1 VIGGESALLI
11 QPMAMR
17 HVATRD
23 HQMTFPGRRVPSEEP
38 TVEAAVL
45 PPPDSG
51 NPAGADIVGL
61 INAHPLSSFQKGIM
75 VLIGGAVVMDGFDV
89 QAIGFVAPAL
99 TRDWHLDPT
108 ALGPIFGTGLL
119 GMLLGSMLLSIL
131 ADRVGRRPVLVGS
144 TTFFSLC
151 MLGTAAAESVQ
162 QLVILRFLTG
172 LGIGG
177 VMANAVALASEYS
190 PQRQRASLLMWISC
204 GFTGGAIAGGLISAA
219 LIPWGGWRSVFL
231 VGGVLPLGIA
241 AVMYWRLPESLLFLS
256 LQQGAND
263 KLAQLLRRIAPGVD
277 PDRDLNVAR
286 PEQIHGRGSLTKLF
300 RDGRALMTL
309 LLWLVSFAN
318 LLNLF
323 FLANWLPLLSTRM
336 GFSSSVAVLMGMTLQ
351 LGGLIGAIFM
361 GPLIDRLG
369 FYRVLVP
376 VFLIAGFAVAAIGAP
391 GLSLLL
397 LYLVIFAAGICI
409 VGAQPALNALAST
422 LYPTEIRATGVGWSL
437 GIGRVGAIVGP
448 VVAAQLVALDWSSQT
463 LFLAASVPAS
473 FSCIVVIGLAIVTRR
488 KLHTA

>member
-1 VIGGESALLI
+1 
-11 QPMAMR
+11 
-17 HVATRD
+17 
-23 HQMTFPGRRVPSEEP
+23 MTFSGRRIPSEEP
-38 TVEAAVL
+38 SAEAAVL
-45 PPPDSG
+45 GSPDSG
-51 NPAGADIVGL
+51 NPAVVDIAGL
-61 INAHPLSSFQKGIM
+61 INTHPLSSFQKGVM
-75 VLIGGAVVMDGFDV
+75 VLIGGVVVMDGFDV

-99 TRDWHLDPT
+99 TQDWQLDPT
-108 ALGPIFGTGLL
+108 ALGPIFGAGLL
-119 GMLLGSMLLSIL
+119 GMLVGSMLLSML

-151 MLGTAAAESVQ
+151 MLGTAAAGSVQ
-162 QLVILRFLTG
+162 QLVILRFLAG

-231 VGGVLPLGIA
+231 LGGVLPLGIA

-256 LQQGAND
+256 LQQGAHD
-263 KLAQLLRRIAPGVD
+263 RLGPLLSRIAPGVN
-277 PDRDLNVAR
+277 PGRDLHLAR
-286 PEQIHGRGSLTKLF
+286 PEQVHGRGAFTKLF

-336 GFSSSVAVLMGMTLQ
+336 GFSSSTAVLMGTTLQ
-351 LGGLIGAIFM
+351 LGGLIGAVFM
-361 GPLIDRLG
+361 GPLIDRVG
-369 FYRVLVP
+369 FYRVLTP
-376 VFLIAGFAVAAIGAP
+376 TFLIAGLAVAAIGAP
-391 GLSLLL
+391 GLSLPL
-397 LYLVIFAAGICI
+397 LYLIIFVGGICI

-437 GIGRVGAIVGP
+437 GVGRAGAIVGP
-448 VVAAQLVALDWSSQT
+448 VVAAQLVALNWSSQT
-463 LFLAASVPAS
+463 LFLVASVPAS
-473 FSCIVVIGLAIVTRR
+473 FACIVVIGLAIVTRR
-488 KLHTA
+488 KFLAA

>member
-1 VIGGESALLI
+1 
-11 QPMAMR
+11 MR
-17 HVATRD
+17 HVANRD
-23 HQMTFPGRRVPSEEP
+23 HLMTFPGRRTLSEEP
-38 TVEAAVL
+38 PAEATIL
-45 PPPDSG
+45 RSPDSG
-51 NPAGADIVGL
+51 DAAVVDIAGL
-61 INAHPLSSFQKGIM
+61 INTRPLSSFQKGIM
-75 VLIGGAVVMDGFDV
+75 VLIGGVVVMDGFDV
-89 QAIGFVAPAL
+89 QAMGFVAPAL
-99 TRDWHLDPT
+99 TQDWRLDPT
-108 ALGPIFGTGLL
+108 ALGPIFGAGLL
-119 GMLLGSMLLSIL
+119 GMLVGSMLLSIL

-151 MLGTAAAESVQ
+151 MLGTAAAGSVQ

-231 VGGVLPLGIA
+231 IGGVLPLAIA

-256 LQQGAND
+256 LQQGAHD
-263 KLAQLLRRIAPGVD
+263 RLGPLLRRIAPGID
-277 PDRDLNVAR
+277 PGRDLHLTR
-286 PEQIHGRGSLTKLF
+286 PERVHGRGALTKLF
-300 RDGRALMTL
+300 HDGRALMTV

-336 GFSSSVAVLMGMTLQ
+336 GFSSSTAVLMGTTLQ
-351 LGGLIGAIFM
+351 LGGLIGAVFM

-376 VFLIAGFAVAAIGAP
+376 VFVIAGFAVATIGEP
-391 GLSLLL
+391 SLSLPF
-397 LYLVIFAAGICI
+397 LYLVIFVAGICI

-422 LYPTEIRATGVGWSL
+422 FYPTEIRATGVGWSL
-437 GIGRVGAIVGP
+437 GLGRVGAIVGP
-448 VVAAQLVALDWSSQT
+448 VVAAQLVALDWSSQA
-463 LFLAASVPAS
+463 LFLSASVPAS

-488 KLHTA
+488 KLRAV